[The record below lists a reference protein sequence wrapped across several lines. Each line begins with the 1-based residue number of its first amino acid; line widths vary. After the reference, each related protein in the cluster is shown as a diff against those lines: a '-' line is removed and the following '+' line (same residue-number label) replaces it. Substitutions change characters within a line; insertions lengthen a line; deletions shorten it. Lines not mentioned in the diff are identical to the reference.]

1 MARGRIELALHAD
14 VAVHRGRSVLSL
26 VSRRQRRVAI
36 VVVPSARHSRRNRNA
51 AVLFA
56 AAQGTSRARPAQP
69 TAKTRLHLHH
79 FSLRALPTHTLC
91 PLQTDTSRVPHPPLR
106 L

>member
-26 VSRRQRRVAI
+26 VSRRRRRVAI
-36 VVVPSARHSRRNRNA
+36 DVVPSARHSRCNRNA
-51 AVLFA
+51 EVLFA
-56 AAQGTSRARPAQP
+56 AAEGTSCAGEAQP
-69 TAKTRLHLHH
+69 TAKTRLHVHH
-79 FSLRALPTHTLC
+79 LSRRALRAHWLC
-91 PLQTDTSRVPHPPLR
+91 DLQTDAAL